1 MLGKWILDL
10 KIKYYEFITRKDVA
24 EIKSSGAFDW
34 DKLIHLDAET
44 LAEEGMKEA
53 YEALLP
59 TLKKYVKEPAKLT
72 KIEFS
77 NSDDYVVEL
86 KGNRWVIFDD
96 KTQTSGDAWVNAAV
110 AFFEII
116 NSQLNESDRT
126 FYAFY
131 GSNDFS
137 GMFLTQK
144 EFELGRSNFSDKN
157 DWPYIPTHE
166 PKYNGRPH

>member
-24 EIKSSGAFDW
+24 VPKSEWAFDW

-53 YEALLP
+53 YDALLP
-59 TLKKYVKEPAKLT
+59 TLKKYVKEPAELT
-72 KIEFS
+72 EIVFA

-86 KGNRWVIFDD
+86 KGKRWIIVDENT
-96 KTQTSGDAWVNAAV
+96 KTSGDAWVNAAV
-110 AFFEII
+110 AFFEIV
-116 NSQLNESDRT
+116 NLQLTESNRT

-137 GMFLTQK
+137 GMFLTFD
-144 EFELGRSNFSDKN
+144 EFESGRARLSEKS
-157 DWPYIPTHE
+157 DWPYLPTHKGE
-166 PKYNGRPH
+166 YNGRPH